1 MRNMTRSNIYILIGA
16 SVICI
21 LLSMLMGKCS
31 RTESQTK
38 VEADTAFQEHID
50 TEHLTH
56 AVTKRRPQPT
66 RTDTIFV
73 TDAQF
78 GCLTD
83 GAQTQEVA
91 QHIKKTYEVDS
102 LHIDTTCTPPA
113 SVNYHLLVRT
123 DNYDVDSI
131 SLRFNVDYPKI
142 IQTQTITKTITK
154 KKRWNYGIQTGFGY
168 GIYNRKPDLY
178 IGVGLTYNF

>member
-1 MRNMTRSNIYILIGA
+1 MRIMTRSDIYMLIGV

-21 LLSMLMGKCS
+21 LLSMMVGKCS
-31 RTESQTK
+31 KTEIKTK
-38 VEADTAFQEHID
+38 VETDTVFQERID
-50 TEHLTH
+50 TMHITH
-56 AVTKRRPQPT
+56 TVTRYRPQPT

-73 TDAQF
+73 TD
-78 GCLTD
+78 T
-83 GAQTQEVA
+83 QTQEVA

-131 SLRFNVDYPKI
+131 ALRFNVDYPKI

-154 KKRWNYGIQTGFGY
+154 KKHWNYGIQTGFGY

-178 IGVGLTYNF
+178 IGVGINYNI

>member
-1 MRNMTRSNIYILIGA
+1 MRIMTRSDIYIMIGV

-31 RTESQTK
+31 KTEIQTK
-38 VEADTAFQEHID
+38 VETDTVFQERID
-50 TEHLTH
+50 TIHITH
-56 AVTKRRPQPT
+56 TVTRYRPQPT
-66 RTDTIFV
+66 RTDTIFI
-73 TDAQF
+73 TD
-78 GCLTD
+78 
-83 GAQTQEVA
+83 AQTQEVA

-102 LHIDTTCTPPA
+102 LQIDTTSTPHGMV
-113 SVNYHLLVRT
+113 SYHLLVRT

-131 SLRFNVDYPKI
+131 ALRFNVDYPKI
-142 IQTQTITKTITK
+142 IQTQTITKTVTK

-178 IGVGLTYNF
+178 IGVGIQYNI

>member
-1 MRNMTRSNIYILIGA
+1 MRIMTRSDIYMLIGV

-21 LLSMLMGKCS
+21 LISMMVGKCS
-31 RTESQTK
+31 RTEIKTK
-38 VEADTAFQEHID
+38 VETDTVFQERID
-50 TEHLTH
+50 TIHLTH
-56 AVTKRRPQPT
+56 TVTKYKPQPT

-73 TDAQF
+73 TD
-78 GCLTD
+78 T
-83 GAQTQEVA
+83 QTQEVA

-131 SLRFNVDYPKI
+131 ALRFNVDYPKI
-142 IQTQTITKTITK
+142 TQTQTITKTITR
-154 KKRWNYGIQTGFGY
+154 KKRWNYGIQTGIGY
-168 GIYNRKPDLY
+168 GVYNRKPDLY
-178 IGVGLTYNF
+178 IGVGIQYNM

>member
-1 MRNMTRSNIYILIGA
+1 MMTRSDICILIGV

-21 LLSMLMGKCS
+21 LLSMMVGKCS
-31 RTESQTK
+31 KTEIKTK
-38 VEADTAFQEHID
+38 VETDTVFQERID
-50 TEHLTH
+50 TIHLTH
-56 AVTKRRPQPT
+56 TVTRYRPQAT

-73 TDAQF
+73 TD
-78 GCLTD
+78 T
-83 GAQTQEVA
+83 QTQEVA

-131 SLRFNVDYPKI
+131 ALRFNVDYPKI

-154 KKRWNYGIQTGFGY
+154 KKRWNYGIQTGLGY
-168 GIYNRKPDLY
+168 GVYNRKPDLY
-178 IGVGLTYNF
+178 IGVGIQYNM

>member
-1 MRNMTRSNIYILIGA
+1 MTRSDIYILIGV

-31 RTESQTK
+31 KTEIQTK
-38 VEADTAFQEHID
+38 VETDTVFQERID
-50 TEHLTH
+50 TIHLTH
-56 AVTKRRPQPT
+56 TVTRYRPQPT
-66 RTDTIFV
+66 RTDTIFI
-73 TDAQF
+73 TD
-78 GCLTD
+78 
-83 GAQTQEVA
+83 AQTQEVA

-102 LHIDTTCTPPA
+102 LHIDTTCIPPA

-131 SLRFNVDYPKI
+131 ALRFNVDYPKI
-142 IQTQTITKTITK
+142 IQTQTITKTVTRK
-154 KKRWNYGIQTGFGY
+154 KHWNYGIQTGFGY

-178 IGVGLTYNF
+178 IGVGIQYNM

>member
-1 MRNMTRSNIYILIGA
+1 MTRSDIYILIGV

-21 LLSMLMGKCS
+21 LLSMTMGKCS
-31 RTESQTK
+31 RTEIKTK
-38 VEADTAFQEHID
+38 VETDTVFQERID
-50 TEHLTH
+50 TMHITH
-56 AVTKRRPQPT
+56 TVTRYRPQPT

-73 TDAQF
+73 TDTQA
-78 GCLTD
+78 
-83 GAQTQEVA
+83 QEVA

-123 DNYDVDSI
+123 DNYDIDSI
-131 SLRFNVDYPKI
+131 ALRFNVDYPKI
-142 IQTQTITKTITK
+142 IQTQTITKTVTK
-154 KKRWNYGIQTGFGY
+154 KKHWNYGIQTGLGY

-178 IGVGLTYNF
+178 IGLGIQYNM

>member
-1 MRNMTRSNIYILIGA
+1 MRNMTRSDIYIMIGV

-31 RTESQTK
+31 RTEIQTK
-38 VEADTAFQEHID
+38 VETDTVFQERID
-50 TEHLTH
+50 TIHLTH
-56 AVTKRRPQPT
+56 TVTRYRPQPT

-73 TDAQF
+73 TD
-78 GCLTD
+78 T
-83 GAQTQEVA
+83 QTQEVA

-102 LHIDTTCTPPA
+102 LHIDTTCIPPA
-113 SVNYHLLVRT
+113 SVNYHLLVKT

-131 SLRFNVDYPKI
+131 ALRFNVDYPKI
-142 IQTQTITKTITK
+142 IQTQTITKTVTK
-154 KKRWNYGIQTGFGY
+154 KKRWNYGIQTGLGY

-178 IGVGLTYNF
+178 IGVGVNYNM

>member
-1 MRNMTRSNIYILIGA
+1 MRIMTRSDIYIMIGV

-31 RTESQTK
+31 KTEIQTK
-38 VEADTAFQEHID
+38 VETDTVFQERID
-50 TEHLTH
+50 TINITH
-56 AVTKRRPQPT
+56 TVTRYRPQPT

-73 TDAQF
+73 TD
-78 GCLTD
+78 T
-83 GAQTQEVA
+83 QTQEVA

-102 LHIDTTCTPPA
+102 LHIDTTCIPPA

-131 SLRFNVDYPKI
+131 ALRFNVDYPKI
-142 IQTQTITKTITK
+142 IQTQTITKTVTRK
-154 KKRWNYGIQTGFGY
+154 KHWNYGIQTGFGY
-168 GIYNRKPDLY
+168 GVYNRKPDLY
-178 IGVGLTYNF
+178 IGVGIQYNM

>member
-1 MRNMTRSNIYILIGA
+1 MRIMTRSDIYILIGV

-21 LLSMLMGKCS
+21 LLSMMVGKCS
-31 RTESQTK
+31 KTEIQTK
-38 VEADTAFQEHID
+38 VETDTVFQERID
-50 TEHLTH
+50 TIHLTH
-56 AVTKRRPQPT
+56 TVTRYRPQPT

-73 TDAQF
+73 TD
-78 GCLTD
+78 
-83 GAQTQEVA
+83 AQTQEVA

-131 SLRFNVDYPKI
+131 ALRFNVDYPKI
-142 IQTQTITKTITK
+142 IQTQTITKTVTRK
-154 KKRWNYGIQTGFGY
+154 KHWNYGIQTGFGY
-168 GIYNRKPDLY
+168 GVYNRKPDIY
-178 IGVGLTYNF
+178 IGVGVQYNI

>member
-1 MRNMTRSNIYILIGA
+1 MRIMTRSDIYMLIGV

-21 LLSMLMGKCS
+21 LLSMMVGKCS
-31 RTESQTK
+31 KTEIKTK
-38 VEADTAFQEHID
+38 VETDTVFQERID
-50 TEHLTH
+50 TIHLTH
-56 AVTKRRPQPT
+56 TVTRYRPQPT

-73 TDAQF
+73 TD
-78 GCLTD
+78 T
-83 GAQTQEVA
+83 QTQEVA

-131 SLRFNVDYPKI
+131 ALRFNVDYPKI
-142 IQTQTITKTITK
+142 IQTQTITKTVTK
-154 KKRWNYGIQTGFGY
+154 KKHWNYGIQTGFGY
-168 GIYNRKPDLY
+168 GIFNRKPDLY
-178 IGVGLTYNF
+178 IGVGFQYNM